1 VADVLTQLWMSR
13 KKSKASEN
21 REVMPTGE
29 DDDPHGLA
37 TAAIAVQELTT
48 GAEPVPATDETRV
61 EGGLSTSSSTRSF
74 ESQDE
79 LPRPRIHSKTELL
92 GTALFTAGAVCLHNF
107 PEGIVTFVGTLEDP
121 SVGVSLA
128 TAIAV
133 HNIPEGIAVASPVLK
148 ATGSKKQALFWTLI
162 SALAEPLGGIL
173 AWLILGDIIN
183 DITIAVMFAL
193 TAGVMA
199 YIAIIKLQFSASHF
213 DPTNRW
219 AGGGFLL
226 GTAVMAVSLVL
237 FRLSVALSPRTNM
250 ASGDVAPLDEAF
262 RVMFLTKSS
271 LMSRKCSQFLCGPT
285 MVSFDTNVGL
295 AIGLTS
301 AAGFA
306 TVIGGGLACLCD
318 PNNHSLL
325 AGCLAIAAGVMVY
338 VSFIEIFPKAM
349 ELFNESGTFNADHA
363 FMMTTLFYFVGNG
376 ICLGADILIKLWMSR
391 KERKASRTSEH
402 ARTAE
407 DDDACGLATETIAVP
422 ELAVGTEPAP
432 AERGP
437 ILEGGLSPTSAAF
450 VTTRNAES
458 QEEASEPHVHTKT
471 GLLSTALFTAG
482 AVALHNFPE
491 GIVTFLATLEDP
503 AVGVS
508 LAIAIAVHNIPEG
521 IAIATPVLK
530 ATGSKKKALL
540 WTFIAALA
548 EPLGGILAWLILG
561 DIINDITIAVMFAL
575 IAGVMAYIAII
586 KLQFSASQFDPTN
599 HWAGG
604 GFLLGTAVMALSLV
618 LFRI

>member
-1 VADVLTQLWMSR
+1 
-13 KKSKASEN
+13 
-21 REVMPTGE
+21 
-29 DDDPHGLA
+29 
-37 TAAIAVQELTT
+37 
-48 GAEPVPATDETRV
+48 
-61 EGGLSTSSSTRSF
+61 
-74 ESQDE
+74 
-79 LPRPRIHSKTELL
+79 
-92 GTALFTAGAVCLHNF
+92 
-107 PEGIVTFVGTLEDP
+107 P

-148 ATGSKKQALFWTLI
+148 ATGSKKQALFWTLV

-183 DITIAVMFAL
+183 DITIAVMFGL

-199 YIAIIKLQFSASHF
+199 YIDIIKLQFSASHF

-219 AGGGFLL
+219 AGSGFLL

-237 FRLSVALSPRTNM
+237 FRLKI
-250 ASGDVAPLDEAF
+250 ASWDVAPLDEAF
-262 RVMFLTKSS
+262 GVMFLTKNS
-271 LMSRKCSQFLCGPT
+271 LKSKQCSQFLCGST
-285 MVSFDTNVGL
+285 MVSFDANVGL

-391 KERKASRTSEH
+391 KERKASRTLEH

-407 DDDACGLATETIAVP
+407 DDDDACGLAAETVVVP
-422 ELAVGTEPAP
+422 ELAVGSEPPP
-432 AERGP
+432 AESGLR
-437 ILEGGLSPTSAAF
+437 LEGGLSPASGAF
-450 VTTRNAES
+450 VSTRNAES
-458 QEEASEPHVHTKT
+458 QEEAPEPHVQTKT
-471 GLLSTALFTAG
+471 ALLSTALFTAG

-530 ATGSKKKALL
+530 ATGSKKRALL